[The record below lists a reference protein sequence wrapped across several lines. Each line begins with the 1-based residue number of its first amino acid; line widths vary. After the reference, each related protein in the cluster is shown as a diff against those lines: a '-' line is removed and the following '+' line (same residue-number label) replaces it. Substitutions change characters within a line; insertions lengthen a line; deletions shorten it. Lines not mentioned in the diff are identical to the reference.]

1 MINSVYEWNTLIK
14 YMFQYEIL
22 DITESVV
29 GSVEPWN
36 FASQ

>member
-1 MINSVYEWNTLIK
+1 
-14 YMFQYEIL
+14 MFQYEIL

-36 FASQ
+36 FASQWLNTSALEIFSV